1 MVGLTLP
8 VTAPADLPGPVVGAP
23 VLSLATAAGL
33 TIIMVAAVGVSGLSG
48 PFMRNDLVRWRL
60 PSMLYRPWYPRSLEP
75 PGKGHSAQYFFVQTQ
90 TWRAHKAM
98 SMVYSHDRGLL
109 SACIGWLT

>member
-8 VTAPADLPGPVVGAP
+8 VAAPDDLPGPVVGAP

-75 PGKGHSAQYFFVQTQ
+75 TGKAHRTYDHLFRYGHGGRTRQ
-90 TWRAHKAM
+90 R
-98 SMVYSHDRGLL
+98 RL
-109 SACIGWLT
+109 SVHTTRPSF